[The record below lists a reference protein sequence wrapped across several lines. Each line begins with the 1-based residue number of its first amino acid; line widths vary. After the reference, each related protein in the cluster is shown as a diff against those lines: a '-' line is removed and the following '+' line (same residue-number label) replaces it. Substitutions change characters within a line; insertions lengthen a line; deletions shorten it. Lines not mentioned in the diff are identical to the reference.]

1 MTNRAGIP
9 RPGEEL
15 IISSSVAQDARS
27 FPHQWTG
34 ARIEHRHSPAA
45 GALTNSAHVLS
56 GLRLAQVNLGMN
68 GLEHLAGCYWS
79 AIGGNQQSA
88 DNPLPA
94 TLATILAHPRPAMF
108 QTGYIAGRGS
118 AVSSG

>member
-1 MTNRAGIP
+1 M
-9 RPGEEL
+9 
-15 IISSSVAQDARS
+15 D
-27 FPHQWTG
+27 G

-45 GALTNSAHVLS
+45 GALTNPRPCPFR
-56 GLRLAQVNLGMN
+56 LRLAQVNLGMN

-94 TLATILAHPRPAMF
+94 TLASILAHPLPATF
-108 QTGYIAGRGS
+108 QTGYISGRALRFHPARRAWLRIVVG
-118 AVSSG
+118 